1 MPKTISDLPQVNDV
15 SNSDLLIVEVNPNSV
30 PNTKTIQVV
39 NLFRVITS
47 DTITAN
53 TLKIQTSTPA
63 NSTINVARGTVFFD
77 TNYAYFAVANNVL
90 KRVALSAF

>member
-1 MPKTISDLPQVNDV
+1 MPKNISDLPQTNAV

-30 PNTKTIQVV
+30 PNTKTISVI

-47 DTITAN
+47 DNISAN
-53 TLKIQTSTPA
+53 TLKLAISTPA
-63 NSTINVARGTVFFD
+63 NSTVNVVQGTFYFD
-77 TNYAYFAVANNVL
+77 TDYAYFAVANNVL